1 MVALPFT
8 FYVSWSHTTT
18 PCSQTNSVRLD
29 FWEMYTDPRR
39 FTSNLRWLCTRARH
53 EDTFKATFTLQKLG
67 WMVNEMSCEEC
78 LLDMKMSHIYRMVHE
93 FKSSFSNNIVIVSI
107 RLATKYHL
115 LSSDVYICSFLQLRK
130 LQFFFGGGRR
140 NQKLSSSDQLACQS
154 PQTTEYDFYTRFRIL
169 RSATNYWS
177 KTPDICEGVCL
188 KNILFFKGACFKH
201 YFLKAH
207 ASKK

>member
-130 LQFFFGGGRR
+130 LQFFFGGGGEESEAKLIGPTCMSKPTDYGVWFLHAISHTPVS
-140 NQKLSSSDQLACQS
+140 NQLLVQD
-154 PQTTEYDFYTRFRIL
+154 TRHL
-169 RSATNYWS
+169 WRSMLEKY
-177 KTPDICEGVCL
+177 I
-188 KNILFFKGACFKH
+188 IF
-201 YFLKAH
+201 
-207 ASKK
+207 